1 MSGFLIRRVLQMLLA
16 LLGVSIVVFALMHL
30 VPGDPVRVALGT
42 RFDQDLYDAL
52 RERAGLD
59 RPLIEQYFTWLG
71 NALTGDLGV
80 SFRNG
85 QPVTTLILERLP
97 ATITLAGAALFIA
110 LIVALPAG
118 IISAVRSGSSLDYT
132 VSAASQVGIS
142 MPDFWAGVMYILLF
156 SLTLGWLPSS
166 GFTPFGDGAI
176 EWARHLILPALTIGL
191 ISGSIITRFV
201 RSAVL
206 EAMNQ
211 DYVLTAR
218 AKGLTE
224 WQIVRR
230 HVLPNAWIPIV
241 TVVGLQLGF
250 LLGGVVVVELVFAW
264 PGLGRL
270 ALIAVKDRDFTVLQG
285 SVLYIAF
292 MFLAINLIVDIIYAR
307 LDPRVRVS

>member
-1 MSGFLIRRVLQMLLA
+1 MAGFLTRRILQMLIA
-16 LLGVSIVVFALMHL
+16 LLGVSIVVFALIHL

-52 RERAGLD
+52 TERAGLD
-59 RPLIEQYFTWLG
+59 KPLIQQYFSWLG

-85 QPVTTLILERLP
+85 QPVTTLIMERLP
-97 ATITLAGAALFIA
+97 ATVTLAFAALFIA
-110 LIVALPAG
+110 LVVAIPAG
-118 IISAVRSGSSLDYT
+118 IISAIRSGSTLDYT
-132 VSAASQVGIS
+132 VTAASQVGIS
-142 MPDFWAGVMYILLF
+142 MPDFWAGVMYILVF

-166 GFTPFGDGAI
+166 GYVSLSDGFV

-206 EAMNQ
+206 EALNQ

-250 LLGGVVVVELVFAW
+250 LLGGVVVTEVIFAW

-270 ALIAVKDRDFTVLQG
+270 ALTAVKDRDFTVLQG
-285 SVLYIAF
+285 AVLYIAF
-292 MFLAINLIVDIIYAR
+292 MFLAINLLVDIIYAR

>member
-1 MSGFLIRRVLQMLLA
+1 MAGFLARRVVQMALA
-16 LLGVSIVVFALMHL
+16 LLGVSVVVFALIHM

-52 RERAGLD
+52 TERAGLD
-59 RPLIEQYFTWLG
+59 KPLIQQYFSWLG
-71 NALTGDLGV
+71 GALTGDLGV

-85 QPVTTLILERLP
+85 QPVTTLVLERLP
-97 ATITLAGAALFIA
+97 ATITLAFAALFIA
-110 LIVALPAG
+110 LLVAIPAG
-118 IISAVRSGSSLDYT
+118 IISAVRSGSTLDYT
-132 VSAASQVGIS
+132 VTAASQVGIS
-142 MPDFWAGVMYILLF
+142 MPDFWAGVMYILGF
-156 SLTLGWLPSS
+156 SLILGWLPSS
-166 GFTPFGDGAI
+166 GYVPLSDGLV

-206 EAMNQ
+206 EALNQ

-250 LLGGVVVVELVFAW
+250 LLGGVVVTEVIFAW

-270 ALIAVKDRDFTVLQG
+270 ALTAVKDRDFTVLQG
-285 SVLYIAF
+285 AVLYIAF
-292 MFLAINLIVDIIYAR
+292 MFLAINLLVDIIYAR

>member
-1 MSGFLIRRVLQMLLA
+1 MQRFLVRRIAQMLIA
-16 LLGVSIVVFALMHL
+16 LLGVSIVVFALMHI

-42 RFDQDLYDAL
+42 RFDQELYDSL
-52 RERAGLD
+52 RTEMGLD
-59 RPLIEQYFTWLG
+59 RPLPVQYVSWLG
-71 NALTGDLGV
+71 KAITGDLGV

-85 QPVTTLILERLP
+85 QPVTQLIFERLP
-97 ATITLAGAALFIA
+97 ATITLALAALGIA
-110 LIVALPAG
+110 LLVALPAG
-118 IISAVRSGSSLDYT
+118 IISAVKSGTTLDYT

-142 MPDFWAGVMYILLF
+142 LPDFWAGVMYILLF
-156 SLTLGWLPSS
+156 SLLLGWLPSS
-166 GFTPFGDGAI
+166 GYAPI
-176 EWARHLILPALTIGL
+176 EEGVIDWARHLLLPAVTVGL

-206 EAMNQ
+206 EAYNQ

-218 AKGLTE
+218 AKGLSE
-224 WQIVRR
+224 RQIVGR

-250 LLGGVVVVELVFAW
+250 LLGGVVVTEVIFAW

-270 ALIAVKDRDFTVLQG
+270 ALTAVKDRDFTVLQG
-285 SVLYIAF
+285 SILYIAF

-307 LDPRVRVS
+307 LDPRVRLS

>member
-1 MSGFLIRRVLQMLLA
+1 MSGFLVRRILQMFLA

-42 RFDQDLYDAL
+42 RFDQELYDAL
-52 RERAGLD
+52 RERVGLD
-59 RPLIEQYFTWLG
+59 KPLVEQYVSWLG

-97 ATITLAGAALFIA
+97 ATVTLALAALLIA
-110 LIVALPAG
+110 LLVALPAG
-118 IISAVRSGSSLDYT
+118 IISAVRSGSGLDYS

-166 GFTPFGDGAI
+166 GFTPFGDGVV
-176 EWARHLILPALTIGL
+176 EWARHLVLPALTIGL

-206 EAMNQ
+206 EALNQ

-250 LLGGVVVVELVFAW
+250 LLGGVVVVEVIFAW

-270 ALIAVKDRDFTVLQG
+270 ALTAVKDRDFTVLQG
-285 SVLYIAF
+285 AVLYIAF
-292 MFLAINLIVDIIYAR
+292 MFLAINLLVDIIYAR

>member
-1 MSGFLIRRVLQMLLA
+1 MLLA
-16 LLGVSIVVFALMHL
+16 LLGVSIVVFALIHI

-42 RFDQDLYDAL
+42 RFDPDLYNTL

-59 RPLIEQYFTWLG
+59 KPLIEQYFTWLG
-71 NALTGDLGV
+71 HAIGGDLGV

-97 ATITLAGAALFIA
+97 ATITLALAALFIA

-118 IISAVRSGSSLDYT
+118 IISAVRSGSGLDYT

-156 SLTLGWLPSS
+156 SLTLSWLPSS
-166 GFTPFGDGAI
+166 GYTPFSEDAV
-176 EWARHLILPALTIGL
+176 EWAKHLILPALTVGL

-206 EAMNQ
+206 EALNQ

-224 WQIVRR
+224 WQIIRR

-241 TVVGLQLGF
+241 TIVGLQLGF
-250 LLGGVVVVELVFAW
+250 LLGGVVVVEYIFAW

-270 ALIAVKDRDFTVLQG
+270 ALLAVKDRDFTVLQG
-285 SVLYIAF
+285 CVLYIAF
-292 MFLAINLIVDIIYAR
+292 MFLLINLVVDIIYAR
-307 LDPRVRVS
+307 IDPRVRVS

>member
-1 MSGFLIRRVLQMLLA
+1 MLLA
-16 LLGVSIVVFALMHL
+16 LLGVSIVVFALIHL

-71 NALTGDLGV
+71 NAITGDLGV

-97 ATITLAGAALFIA
+97 ATITLALAALLVA
-110 LIVALPAG
+110 LVVALPAG
-118 IISAVRSGSSLDYT
+118 IISAIRSGSSLDYT

-166 GFTPFGDGAI
+166 GFAPFGDGAV
-176 EWARHLILPALTIGL
+176 EWLRHLILPALTIGL

-224 WQIVRR
+224 WQVVRR

-241 TVVGLQLGF
+241 TIVGLQLGF
-250 LLGGVVVVELVFAW
+250 LLGGVVVVELIFAW

-270 ALIAVKDRDFTVLQG
+270 ALVAVKDRDFTVLQG
-285 SVLYIAF
+285 AVLYIAF

>member
-1 MSGFLIRRVLQMLLA
+1 MRGFLVKRLLQMILA
-16 LLGVSIVVFALMHL
+16 LLGVSIVVFALMHI

-42 RFDQDLYDAL
+42 RFDQELYESL
-52 RERAGLD
+52 RERMGLD
-59 RPLIEQYFTWLG
+59 RPLVEQYFSWLRG
-71 NALTGDLGV
+71 ALTGDLGV

-97 ATITLAGAALFIA
+97 ATITLAVAALVIA
-110 LIVALPAG
+110 LLVSLPAG
-118 IISAVRSGSSLDYT
+118 IISAVKTGSALDYT

-142 MPDFWAGVMYILLF
+142 LPDFWAGVMYILMF
-156 SLTLGWLPSS
+156 SLALRWLPSS
-166 GFTPFGDGAI
+166 GYASISEGFG
-176 EWARHLILPALTIGL
+176 EWISHLILPALTVGL

-211 DYVLTAR
+211 DYVRTAR
-218 AKGLTE
+218 AKGMSE
-224 WQIVRR
+224 WEIVTR

-250 LLGGVVVVELVFAW
+250 LLGGVVVTEVIFAW

-270 ALIAVKDRDFTVLQG
+270 ALTAVRDRDFTVLQG

-292 MFLAINLIVDIIYAR
+292 MFLIINLVIDFIYAL

>member
-1 MSGFLIRRVLQMLLA
+1 MVLA

-42 RFDQDLYDAL
+42 RFNQDLYDAMT
-52 RERAGLD
+52 ERAGLD
-59 RPLIEQYFTWLG
+59 KPLLQQYFSWLG
-71 NALTGDLGV
+71 SALSGDLGV

-97 ATITLAGAALFIA
+97 ATVTLALAALLIA
-110 LIVALPAG
+110 LLVALPAG

-156 SLTLGWLPSS
+156 ALTLRWLPSS
-166 GFTPFGDGAI
+166 GFVAFGDSPW

-191 ISGSIITRFV
+191 ISGSVITRFV

-206 EAMNQ
+206 EALNQ

-218 AKGLTE
+218 AKGLSE
-224 WQIVRR
+224 WQIVHR

-250 LLGGVVVVELVFAW
+250 LLGGVVVTEVIFAW

-270 ALIAVKDRDFTVLQG
+270 ALTAVKDRDFTVLQG
-285 SVLYIAF
+285 AVLYIAF
-292 MFLAINLIVDIIYAR
+292 MFLVINLIVDIVYAR
-307 LDPRVRVS
+307 LDPRVRIS

>member
-1 MSGFLIRRVLQMLLA
+1 MQRFLLRRVGQMLIA
-16 LLGVSIVVFALMHL
+16 LLGVSIVVFALMHI

-42 RFDQDLYDAL
+42 RFDQELYDSL
-52 RERAGLD
+52 RAKMGLD
-59 RPLIEQYFTWLG
+59 RPLVVQYVSWLG
-71 NALTGDLGV
+71 NAMTGDLGV

-85 QPVTTLILERLP
+85 QPVTQLIFERLP
-97 ATITLAGAALFIA
+97 ATITLALAALGIA
-110 LIVALPAG
+110 LLVALPAG
-118 IISAVRSGSSLDYT
+118 IISAVRNGTALDYT

-142 MPDFWAGVMYILLF
+142 LPDFWAGVMYILLF
-156 SLTLGWLPSS
+156 SLLLGWLPSS
-166 GFTPFGDGAI
+166 GYSPI
-176 EWARHLILPALTIGL
+176 EEGFISWARHLILPAVTVGL

-206 EAMNQ
+206 EAYNQ

-218 AKGLTE
+218 AKGLSE
-224 WQIVRR
+224 WKIVRR

-250 LLGGVVVVELVFAW
+250 LLGGVVVTEVIFAW

-270 ALIAVKDRDFTVLQG
+270 ALTAVKDRDFTVLQG

-307 LDPRVRVS
+307 LDPRVRLS

>member
-1 MSGFLIRRVLQMLLA
+1 MTGFLIRRTLQMLLA
-16 LLGVSIVVFALMHL
+16 LLGVSIVVFALIHI
-30 VPGDPVRVALGT
+30 VPGDPIRVALGT
-42 RFDQDLYDAL
+42 RFDQDLYDTL

-71 NALTGDLGV
+71 NAVTGDLGV

-85 QPVTTLILERLP
+85 QPVTRLILERLP
-97 ATITLAGAALFIA
+97 ATVTLAGAALFIA

-132 VSAASQVGIS
+132 VSAASQIGIS

-166 GFTPFGDGAI
+166 GFTPFGEGAV
-176 EWARHLILPALTIGL
+176 EWAKHLILPAMTVGL

-206 EAMNQ
+206 EALNQ

-250 LLGGVVVVELVFAW
+250 LLGGVVVVELIFAW

-270 ALIAVKDRDFTVLQG
+270 ALLAVKDRDFTVLQG
-285 SVLYIAF
+285 AVLYIAF
-292 MFLAINLIVDIIYAR
+292 MFLAINLLVDIIYAR

>member
-1 MSGFLIRRVLQMLLA
+1 MRRFLFRRFLQMLLA
-16 LLGVSIVVFALMHL
+16 LLGVSVVVFALMHI

-42 RFDQDLYDAL
+42 RFDEELYNSL
-52 RERAGLD
+52 RERMGLD
-59 RPLIEQYFTWLG
+59 RPLVEQYVSWLG
-71 NALTGDLGV
+71 RALSGDLGV

-97 ATITLAGAALFIA
+97 GTITLPLAALFIA
-110 LIVALPAG
+110 MLVALPAG
-118 IISAVRSGSSLDYT
+118 IISAVKSGSPLDYA
-132 VSAASQVGIS
+132 VSGASQVGIS
-142 MPDFWAGVMYILLF
+142 LPDFWAGVMYILLF
-156 SLTLGWLPSS
+156 SLALGWLPSS
-166 GFTPFGDGAI
+166 GFTPIGESFVG
-176 EWARHLILPALTIGL
+176 WLRHLILPALTVGL

-206 EAMNQ
+206 EALNE
-211 DYVLTAR
+211 DYVLTGR
-218 AKGLTE
+218 AKGLSE

-250 LLGGVVVVELVFAW
+250 LLGGVVVTEVIFAW

-270 ALIAVKDRDFTVLQG
+270 ALTAVRDRDFTVLQG
-285 SVLYIAF
+285 AVLYIAF
-292 MFLAINLIVDIIYAR
+292 MFLAINLIVDAIYAM

>member
-1 MSGFLIRRVLQMLLA
+1 MRRFLVRRLLQMVLA
-16 LLGVSIVVFALMHL
+16 LVGVSVIVFSLMHI

-42 RFDQDLYDAL
+42 RFDQELYDTL
-52 RERAGLD
+52 RARMGLD
-59 RPLIEQYFTWLG
+59 RPLVEQYFTWLRG
-71 NALTGDLGV
+71 AVTGDLGV

-97 ATITLAGAALFIA
+97 ATMTLAAAALAVA
-110 LIVALPAG
+110 LVIALPAG
-118 IISAVRSGSSLDYT
+118 IISAVRSGTPLDYT

-142 MPDFWAGVMYILLF
+142 LPDFWAGVMYILLF

-166 GFTPFGDGAI
+166 GFEPIGEGFG
-176 EWARHLILPALTIGL
+176 EWIRHLILPAITVGL

-206 EAMNQ
+206 EALNQ
-211 DYVLTAR
+211 DYVQTAR
-218 AKGLTE
+218 AKGLSE

-250 LLGGVVVVELVFAW
+250 LVGGVVVVEVIFAW

-270 ALIAVKDRDFTVLQG
+270 ALTAVKDRDFTVLQG
-285 SVLYIAF
+285 AVLYLAA
-292 MFLAINLIVDIIYAR
+292 MFLVINLVVDIIYAW

>member
-1 MSGFLIRRVLQMLLA
+1 MRTFLIKRTLQMLLA
-16 LLGVSIVVFALMHL
+16 LLGVSIVVFSLMHI

-42 RFDQDLYDAL
+42 RFDQELYDSL
-52 RERAGLD
+52 RARMGLD
-59 RPLIEQYFTWLG
+59 RPLVEQYFTWLKG
-71 NALTGDLGV
+71 AVTGDLGV
-80 SFRNG
+80 SFRDG
-85 QPVTTLILERLP
+85 RPVTDLIVERLP
-97 ATITLAGAALFIA
+97 ATIALAFAALLVA

-118 IISAVRSGSSLDYT
+118 IISAVRSGTALDYA
-132 VSAASQVGIS
+132 VSAASQIGIS
-142 MPDFWAGVMYILLF
+142 LPNFWAGVMYILLF

-166 GFTPFGDGAI
+166 GFSPVGDGFR
-176 EWARHLILPALTIGL
+176 EFARHIILPAFTVGL

-206 EAMNQ
+206 EALNQ

-218 AKGLTE
+218 AKGLSE

-241 TVVGLQLGF
+241 TVIGLQLGF
-250 LLGGVVVVELVFAW
+250 LLGGVVVVEVIFAW

-270 ALIAVKDRDFTVLQG
+270 ALTAVKDRDFTVLQG
-285 SVLYIAF
+285 AVLYIAF
-292 MFLAINLIVDIIYAR
+292 MFLVINLFVDVVYAW

>member
-1 MSGFLIRRVLQMLLA
+1 MRGFLLRRILQMLLA

-42 RFDQDLYDAL
+42 RFDQELYDSL
-52 RERAGLD
+52 RERMGLD
-59 RPLIEQYFTWLG
+59 RPLIEQYFSWLG
-71 NALTGDLGV
+71 GALTGDLGV

-85 QPVTTLILERLP
+85 QPVTRLILERLP
-97 ATITLAGAALFIA
+97 ATVTLAMAALFIA
-110 LIVALPAG
+110 LLVALPAG
-118 IISAVRSGSSLDYT
+118 IISAVRSGTALDYT

-142 MPDFWAGVMYILLF
+142 LPDFWAGVMYILLF
-156 SLTLGWLPSS
+156 SLALGWLPSS
-166 GFTPFGDGAI
+166 GFTPISEGF
-176 EWARHLILPALTIGL
+176 WAWLRHLILPAMTVGL

-206 EAMNQ
+206 ESLNQ

-218 AKGLTE
+218 AKGLSE

-250 LLGGVVVVELVFAW
+250 LLGGVVVTEVIFAW

-270 ALIAVKDRDFTVLQG
+270 ALTAVKDRDFTVLQG

>member
-1 MSGFLIRRVLQMLLA
+1 MSGFLLRRILQMFLA

-42 RFDQDLYDAL
+42 RFDQELYDAL
-52 RERAGLD
+52 RERIGLD
-59 RPLIEQYFTWLG
+59 KPLIEQYFSWLG
-71 NALTGDLGV
+71 GALTGDLGV

-97 ATITLAGAALFIA
+97 ATITLALAALAIA
-110 LIVALPAG
+110 LLVALPAG
-118 IISAVRSGSSLDYT
+118 IISAVRSGSGLDYG

-156 SLTLGWLPSS
+156 ALTLSWLPSS
-166 GFTPFGDGAI
+166 GFTPFGDGVV
-176 EWARHLILPALTIGL
+176 EWAKHLILPALTIGL

-206 EAMNQ
+206 EALNQ

-218 AKGLTE
+218 AKGLSE

-230 HVLPNAWIPIV
+230 HVLPNSWIPIV

-250 LLGGVVVVELVFAW
+250 LLGGVVVVEVIFAW

-270 ALIAVKDRDFTVLQG
+270 ALVAVKDRDFTVLQG

-292 MFLAINLIVDIIYAR
+292 MFLAINLLVDIIYAR

>member
-1 MSGFLIRRVLQMLLA
+1 MSGFLVRRILQMLLA

-52 RERAGLD
+52 RERVGLD
-59 RPLIEQYFTWLG
+59 KPLIQQYFSWLG
-71 NALTGDLGV
+71 SAITGDLGV

-85 QPVTTLILERLP
+85 QPVTTLIMERLP
-97 ATITLAGAALFIA
+97 ATITLALAALFIA
-110 LIVALPAG
+110 LVVALPAG
-118 IISAVRSGSSLDYT
+118 IISAVRSGTGLDYT

-166 GFTPFGDGAI
+166 GFAPFGDGI
-176 EWARHLILPALTIGL
+176 VEWARHLILPALTIGL

-206 EAMNQ
+206 EALNQ

-218 AKGLTE
+218 AKGLSE
-224 WQIVRR
+224 WQVVRR

-250 LLGGVVVVELVFAW
+250 LLGGVVVTEVIFAW

-270 ALIAVKDRDFTVLQG
+270 ALTAVKDRDFTVLQG
-285 SVLYIAF
+285 AVLYIAF

>member
-1 MSGFLIRRVLQMLLA
+1 MRRFLFRRFLQMLLA
-16 LLGVSIVVFALMHL
+16 LLGVSIVVFALMQF

-42 RFDQDLYDAL
+42 RFDEELYNTL
-52 RERAGLD
+52 RERMGLD
-59 RPLIEQYFTWLG
+59 RPLVEQYVSWLG
-71 NALTGDLGV
+71 GALTGDLGV

-97 ATITLAGAALFIA
+97 GTITLAFAALFIA
-110 LIVALPAG
+110 LLVALPAG
-118 IISAVRSGSSLDYT
+118 IISAVRSGSALDYA
-132 VSAASQVGIS
+132 VSTASQVGIS
-142 MPDFWAGVMYILLF
+142 LPDFWAGVMYILLF
-156 SLTLGWLPSS
+156 SLALGWLPSS
-166 GFTPFGDGAI
+166 GFTPIGESFVG
-176 EWARHLILPALTIGL
+176 WLRHLILPALTVGL

-206 EAMNQ
+206 EALNQ
-211 DYVLTAR
+211 DYVLTGR
-218 AKGLTE
+218 AKGLSE

-250 LLGGVVVVELVFAW
+250 LLGGVVVTEVIFAW

-270 ALIAVKDRDFTVLQG
+270 ALTAVKDRDFTVLQG
-285 SVLYIAF
+285 AVLYIAF
-292 MFLAINLIVDIIYAR
+292 MFLAINLIVDAIYAT

>member
-1 MSGFLIRRVLQMLLA
+1 MSGFLIRRILQMLLA

-42 RFDQDLYDAL
+42 RFDQELYDAL
-52 RERAGLD
+52 RERVGLD
-59 RPLIEQYFTWLG
+59 KPLIEQYLSWLG
-71 NALTGDLGV
+71 NAVTGDLGV

-97 ATITLAGAALFIA
+97 ATITLALAALFIA

-118 IISAVRSGSSLDYT
+118 IISAVRSGSGLDYT
-132 VSAASQVGIS
+132 VTAASQVGIS

-166 GFTPFGDGAI
+166 GFTPFGDGPV
-176 EWARHLILPALTIGL
+176 EWARHLVLPALTIGL

-206 EAMNQ
+206 EALNQ

-250 LLGGVVVVELVFAW
+250 LLGGVVVVEVIFAW

-270 ALIAVKDRDFTVLQG
+270 ALTAVKDRDFTVLQG
-285 SVLYIAF
+285 AVLYIAF
-292 MFLAINLIVDIIYAR
+292 MFLAINLVVDIIYAR

>member
-16 LLGVSIVVFALMHL
+16 LLGVSIVVFALIHL

-42 RFDQDLYDAL
+42 RFDQELYDAL

-71 NALTGDLGV
+71 NAITGDLGV

-85 QPVTTLILERLP
+85 QPVTTLIMERLP
-97 ATITLAGAALFIA
+97 ATITLALAALFVA
-110 LIVALPAG
+110 LVVALPAG
-118 IISAVRSGSSLDYT
+118 IISAIRSGSSLDYT

-156 SLTLGWLPSS
+156 SLTLSWLPSS
-166 GFTPFGDGAI
+166 GFVPFGDSPV
-176 EWARHLILPALTIGL
+176 EWLRHLILPALTIGL

-241 TVVGLQLGF
+241 TIIGLQLGF
-250 LLGGVVVVELVFAW
+250 LLGGVVVVELIFAW

-285 SVLYIAF
+285 AVLYIAF

>member
-1 MSGFLIRRVLQMLLA
+1 MRGFLIRRFLQMLLA
-16 LLGVSIVVFALMHL
+16 LLGVSIVVFALVQI

-42 RFDQDLYDAL
+42 RFDQQLYDSL
-52 RERAGLD
+52 RERMGLD
-59 RPLIEQYFTWLG
+59 RPIIEQYFSWLG
-71 NALTGDLGV
+71 GALTGDLGV

-85 QPVTTLILERLP
+85 EPVTQLIIERLP
-97 ATITLAGAALFIA
+97 ATITLAFAALAFA

-118 IISAVRSGSSLDYT
+118 IISAVRTGTVLDYA

-142 MPDFWAGVMYILLF
+142 LPDFWAGVMYILLF
-156 SLTLGWLPSS
+156 SLSLGWLPSS
-166 GFTPFGDGAI
+166 GFSPIGDGLW
-176 EWARHLILPALTIGL
+176 EWARHLVLPALAVGL

-206 EAMNQ
+206 EALNQ
-211 DYVLTAR
+211 DYVRTAR
-218 AKGLTE
+218 AKGLSE

-250 LLGGVVVVELVFAW
+250 LLGGVVVTEVIFAW

-270 ALIAVKDRDFTVLQG
+270 ALTAVKDRDFTVLQG

-292 MFLAINLIVDIIYAR
+292 MFLIINLIVDVIYAW
-307 LDPRVRVS
+307 LDPRVRYS

>member
-1 MSGFLIRRVLQMLLA
+1 MSGFLVKRILQMLLA
-16 LLGVSIVVFALMHL
+16 LFGVSIVVFALMHL

-59 RPLIEQYFTWLG
+59 QPLIQQYLSWLG
-71 NALTGDLGV
+71 GVLTGDLGV

-97 ATITLAGAALFIA
+97 ATITLALAALFIA
-110 LIVALPAG
+110 LVVALPAG
-118 IISAVRSGSSLDYT
+118 IISAVRSGSGLDYT

-142 MPDFWAGVMYILLF
+142 MPDFWAGVMYILIF

-166 GFTPFGDGAI
+166 GYSPLSEGVV

-206 EAMNQ
+206 EALNQ

-218 AKGLTE
+218 AKGLSE

-250 LLGGVVVVELVFAW
+250 LLGGVVVTEVIFAW

-270 ALIAVKDRDFTVLQG
+270 ALTAVKDRDFTVLQG
-285 SVLYIAF
+285 AVLYIAF

>member
-1 MSGFLIRRVLQMLLA
+1 MRRFLFRRFLQMLLA
-16 LLGVSIVVFALMHL
+16 LLGVSIVVFALMHI

-42 RFDQDLYDAL
+42 RFDEELYNTL
-52 RERAGLD
+52 RERMGLD
-59 RPLIEQYFTWLG
+59 RPLVEQYVSWLG
-71 NALTGDLGV
+71 GALTGDLGV

-97 ATITLAGAALFIA
+97 GTITLAFAALAIA
-110 LIVALPAG
+110 LLVALPAG
-118 IISAVRSGSSLDYT
+118 IISAVRSGSALDYA
-132 VSAASQVGIS
+132 VSTASQVGIS
-142 MPDFWAGVMYILLF
+142 LPDFWAGVMYILLF
-156 SLTLGWLPSS
+156 SLALGWLPSS
-166 GFTPFGDGAI
+166 GFTPIGDSFVG
-176 EWARHLILPALTIGL
+176 WLRHLILPALTVGL

-206 EAMNQ
+206 EALNQ
-211 DYVLTAR
+211 DYVLTGR
-218 AKGLTE
+218 AKGLSE

-250 LLGGVVVVELVFAW
+250 LLGGVVVTEVIFAW

-270 ALIAVKDRDFTVLQG
+270 ALTAVKDRDFTVLQG
-285 SVLYIAF
+285 AVLYIAF
-292 MFLAINLIVDIIYAR
+292 MFLAINLIVDAIYAM

>member
-250 LLGGVVVVELVFAW
+250 LLGGVVVVELIFAW

>member
-1 MSGFLIRRVLQMLLA
+1 MLLA
-16 LLGVSIVVFALMHL
+16 LLGVSIVVFALIHL

-42 RFDQDLYDAL
+42 QFDQNLYDTL
-52 RERAGLD
+52 RHRAGLD
-59 RPLIEQYFTWLG
+59 KPLIEQYFSWLG
-71 NALTGDLGV
+71 HAITGDLGV

-97 ATITLAGAALFIA
+97 ATMTLAGAALFIA
-110 LIVALPAG
+110 LVVALPAG
-118 IISAVRSGSSLDYT
+118 IISAVRSGSALDYT

-142 MPDFWAGVMYILLF
+142 MPDFWAGAMYILLF
-156 SLTLGWLPSS
+156 SLTLGWLPPS
-166 GFTPFGDGAI
+166 GYTSFSAGVV
-176 EWARHLILPALTIGL
+176 EWAKHLILPAMTIGL

-206 EAMNQ
+206 EALNQ

-250 LLGGVVVVELVFAW
+250 LLGGVVVVELVFGW

-270 ALIAVKDRDFTVLQG
+270 ALIAVKNRDFTVMQG
-285 SVLYIAF
+285 AVLYLAF
-292 MFLAINLIVDIIYAR
+292 IFLFINLVVDIIYAR

>member
-1 MSGFLIRRVLQMLLA
+1 MTGFLIRRMMQMALA

-52 RERAGLD
+52 TKRVGLD
-59 RPLIEQYFTWLG
+59 KPLIEQYFSWLA
-71 NALTGDLGV
+71 NAITGDLGV

-97 ATITLAGAALFIA
+97 ATVTLALAALLIA
-110 LIVALPAG
+110 LVVALPAG
-118 IISAVRSGSSLDYT
+118 IISAVRSGTPLDYT

-156 SLTLGWLPSS
+156 ALTLGWLPSS
-166 GFTPFGDGAI
+166 GYTPFSNSAW
-176 EWARHLILPALTIGL
+176 EWARHLVLPALTIGL

-206 EAMNQ
+206 EALNQ

-218 AKGLTE
+218 AKGLSE

-241 TVVGLQLGF
+241 TIVGLQLGF
-250 LLGGVVVVELVFAW
+250 LLGGVVVTEVIFAW

-270 ALIAVKDRDFTVLQG
+270 ALTAVKDRDFTVLQG
-285 SVLYIAF
+285 AVLYIAF
-292 MFLAINLIVDIIYAR
+292 MFLTINLVVDIIYAR

>member
-1 MSGFLIRRVLQMLLA
+1 MSGFLLRRILQMALA

-42 RFDQDLYDAL
+42 RFDQDLYETL
-52 RERAGLD
+52 RERVGLD
-59 RPLIEQYFTWLG
+59 KPLIEQYFSWLG
-71 NALTGDLGV
+71 GALTGDLGV

-97 ATITLAGAALFIA
+97 ATITLAFAALAIA
-110 LIVALPAG
+110 LLVALPAG
-118 IISAVRSGSSLDYT
+118 IISAVRSGSPLDYG

-156 SLTLGWLPSS
+156 ALTLSWLPSS
-166 GFTPFGDGAI
+166 GFTPFGDGVV

-206 EAMNQ
+206 EALNQ

-218 AKGLTE
+218 AKGLSE

-230 HVLPNAWIPIV
+230 HVLPNSWIPIV

-250 LLGGVVVVELVFAW
+250 LLGGVVVVEVIFAW

-270 ALIAVKDRDFTVLQG
+270 ALVAVKDRDFTVLQG
-285 SVLYIAF
+285 AVLYIAF
-292 MFLAINLIVDIIYAR
+292 MFLAINLLVDIIYAR

>member
-1 MSGFLIRRVLQMLLA
+1 MTGFLARRIFQMVLA
-16 LLGVSIVVFALMHL
+16 LLGVSIVVFALIHL

-42 RFDQDLYDAL
+42 RFDPDLYNTL
-52 RERAGLD
+52 RERVGLD
-59 RPLIEQYFTWLG
+59 KPLIEQYVSWLG
-71 NALTGDLGV
+71 HAITGDLGV

-97 ATITLAGAALFIA
+97 ATVTLALAALFIA
-110 LIVALPAG
+110 LVVALPAG
-118 IISAVRSGSSLDYT
+118 IISAVRSGSGLDYT

-166 GFTPFGDGAI
+166 GYVSFMDSPV

-206 EAMNQ
+206 EALNQ

-250 LLGGVVVVELVFAW
+250 LLGGVVVTEFIFAW

-270 ALIAVKDRDFTVLQG
+270 ALTAVKDRDYTVLQG
-285 SVLYIAF
+285 AVLYIAF
-292 MFLAINLIVDIIYAR
+292 MFLAINLLVDIIYAR